1 MTHLRPTGAGTI
13 APMAMTTAEADKVLV
28 SLAAAST
35 AATPSRSA
43 VERPR
48 PVQNTVLNPSF
59 NQSAQP
65 LRIGVTGREGSAHA
79 HVLRHAVVTGVSD

>member
-1 MTHLRPTGAGTI
+1 
-13 APMAMTTAEADKVLV
+13 MAMTTAEADKVLV

-48 PVQNTVLNPSF
+48 PVQNTVL
-59 NQSAQP
+59 
-65 LRIGVTGREGSAHA
+65 
-79 HVLRHAVVTGVSD
+79 